1 MDIVTITDRISYL
14 PGGENPLSS
23 EVVIIKGDTYTWIF
37 DVGDGE
43 EALSFVKGFEGEK
56 NVVLS
61 HFHGDHTKN
70 LSKVTYHQLYQGA
83 NTRKYTGVGEVVE
96 RELTIED
103 GVKLTLFP
111 IPCSHAK
118 GCLGL
123 VVDDTYAFLGDAVY
137 PADKKGEL
145 LYNVSLLAQEIALL
159 KEVKAEYFCVSHK
172 SGFVYKKKA
181 IIAFLESVYRRRK
194 PGEAYIREAEK

>member
-1 MDIVTITDRISYL
+1 MEVTINDRISYL
-14 PGGENPLSS
+14 PGRENPLSS

-37 DVGDGE
+37 DVGAGE
-43 EALSFVKGFEGEK
+43 EALSFLESIEGEK

-61 HFHGDHTKN
+61 HFHNDHTEN
-70 LSKVTYHQLYQGA
+70 LSAITYHELYQGG
-83 NTRKYTGVGEVVE
+83 NTKKYTKDGETVE
-96 RELTIED
+96 CELTIED

-159 KEVKAEYFCVSHK
+159 KEIKAEYICVSHK
-172 SGFVYKKKA
+172 PGFIYKKKA
-181 IIAFLESVYRRRK
+181 IIAFLESVYRRREL
-194 PGEAYIREAEK
+194 GEAYIKEIQK

>member
-1 MDIVTITDRISYL
+1 MEVTITDRISYL
-14 PGGENPLSS
+14 PGREEPLSS
-23 EVVIIKGDTYTWIF
+23 EVVVIKGEKYTWIY

-70 LSKVTYHQLYQGA
+70 LSRVTYHQLYQGA
-83 NTRKYTGVGEVVE
+83 NTRKYTGAGEVVE
-96 RELTIED
+96 QEMTIMD

-118 GCLGL
+118 GCIGL
-123 VVDDTYAFLGDAVY
+123 IVDDKYAFLGDAVY

-159 KEVKAEYFCVSHK
+159 KEIEAEYLCVSHK
-172 SGFVYKKKA
+172 PGFIYKKKA
-181 IIAFLESVYRRRK
+181 ILAFLESVYRRRK
-194 PGEAYIREAEK
+194 SGEAYIRENEK